1 LGAALTL
8 VQPAS
13 SPDRPIALH
22 LRLFLLAAFCFVS
35 QHAAAISSVHY
46 FPLPTDAMWSYAV
59 SDEDPETPDTTETRT
74 VTGIRTL
81 GGQFV
86 MIVRDQAGRERYFSN
101 DSGVRF
107 HGLLRFGITDEHLP
121 PWILLAEDATVGTP
135 LQRTGR
141 VDPAILNYS
150 ATTTLLGIEPTFTVP
165 AGTFTDVLHVRL
177 VVDLGNGFATETHE
191 MWLAPGVGPVQE
203 KRSGWRDGPLRTWQL
218 TEYSVPDTF
227 PDEFAFAP
235 KTVGGFGGAQVV
247 SDEITVA
254 GIDGPAPIRISGD
267 PGAAYQIHGGAFTE
281 LTGLVSAG
289 NRIRVQLR
297 SPNPGLSASATLD
310 IGGRVAPFIV
320 TTQIDDMPDAF
331 SFRAVTGAPLATTI
345 YSDPVPVTGR
355 NAPVPISIVGGEY
368 SVGGLAFAA
377 EPGTVCNSCNVEVR
391 LTSAAGYGATAS
403 ATVTIGGVSAV
414 FSVTT
419 QVPGEVRTILFWRSE
434 PLNYM
439 GEGRNKVINI
449 GSGEPQ
455 ASMEIGGSA
464 GGPGITAGFY
474 PSAGLDAR
482 LGLLASGARALTPGR
497 YEGAQT
503 YPGGDAPIL
512 QFSRFGRFCTA
523 SGRFDVLELGY
534 AANDEIERAAVNF
547 EHRCEGDPSPLLG
560 QMRFNSRVPLDSN
573 VVIRNQ
579 GDFNAD
585 SRSDV
590 LWRNSASGENYL
602 YPMNGATILS
612 SEGYLR
618 TVSVPDWR
626 IVASGDFDGD
636 GKADILWRN
645 ASTGENY
652 LYVMD
657 GLSIANE
664 GYLRTVAD
672 QSWIVAGVGDFDGNG
687 RDDIF
692 WRNTGSGEN
701 YVYLMNGIQI
711 AGEGYVRTVADNSWE
726 VAGVADF
733 DGDGKA
739 DVLWRRMASGENYL
753 YLMDGIAIKPSE
765 GYLRTVADQSWQIK
779 GVGDF
784 DGDGTADI
792 AWRNTS
798 TGENYIYFMDGLT
811 IKPSEGYL
819 RTVPNGAWQI
829 VATGDYDGDGKSD
842 ILWRNS
848 STGENYLYPMDGI
861 VIKPSEG
868 YLRSVTD
875 QNWQPQR

>member
-1 LGAALTL
+1 
-8 VQPAS
+8 
-13 SPDRPIALH
+13 
-22 LRLFLLAAFCFVS
+22 
-35 QHAAAISSVHY
+35 
-46 FPLPTDAMWSYAV
+46 
-59 SDEDPETPDTTETRT
+59 
-74 VTGIRTL
+74 
-81 GGQFV
+81 
-86 MIVRDQAGRERYFSN
+86 
-101 DSGVRF
+101 
-107 HGLLRFGITDEHLP
+107 
-121 PWILLAEDATVGTP
+121 
-135 LQRTGR
+135 
-141 VDPAILNYS
+141 
-150 ATTTLLGIEPTFTVP
+150 
-165 AGTFTDVLHVRL
+165 
-177 VVDLGNGFATETHE
+177 
-191 MWLAPGVGPVQE
+191 
-203 KRSGWRDGPLRTWQL
+203 
-218 TEYSVPDTF
+218 
-227 PDEFAFAP
+227 
-235 KTVGGFGGAQVV
+235 
-247 SDEITVA
+247 
-254 GIDGPAPIRISGD
+254 
-267 PGAAYQIHGGAFTE
+267 
-281 LTGLVSAG
+281 
-289 NRIRVQLR
+289 
-297 SPNPGLSASATLD
+297 
-310 IGGRVAPFIV
+310 
-320 TTQIDDMPDAF
+320 
-331 SFRAVTGAPLATTI
+331 
-345 YSDPVPVTGR
+345 
-355 NAPVPISIVGGEY
+355 
-368 SVGGLAFAA
+368 
-377 EPGTVCNSCNVEVR
+377 VEVR

-482 LGLLASGARALTPGR
+482 LDLLASGARALTPGR